1 MQIARVEERTSVE
14 GPGQRSAIWFQ
25 GCSVKCTA
33 CCNPEM
39 HDPAGGVRM
48 TAEEVVDAIIHAGAE
63 GLTLL
68 GGEPLDQA
76 GELSDLLKMLRCHGY
91 RGIIMFSGY
100 TWQQIMADP
109 VKKTAAELCDLII
122 AGPYDKSSSP
132 GSRRWIG
139 SDNQTLHFVTDFYRE
154 LAIEWPPFV
163 KEIEI
168 MIGDGEI
175 LVNGTP
181 LAAGDELA
189 GLLTQKGG
197 HI

>member
-14 GPGQRSAIWFQ
+14 GPGQRSAVWFQ
-25 GCSVKCTA
+25 GCSIDCAA

-39 HDPAGGVRM
+39 QSSEGGVSM
-48 TAEEVVDAIIHAGAE
+48 TPEEIAAAIIHARTE

-68 GGEPLDQA
+68 GGEPLDQTP
-76 GELSDLLKMLRCHGY
+76 ELRELLQILRFHSY

-109 VKKTAAELCDLII
+109 IKTETAQLCDLII

-139 SDNQTLHFVTDFYRE
+139 SDNQTLHFVTDFYRQLE
-154 LAIEWPPFV
+154 AEWPPFV
-163 KEIEI
+163 KEIEV
-168 MIGDGEI
+168 MISDGEI

-189 GLLTQKGG
+189 GLLARKGE
-197 HI
+197 HV